1 LNDRRELN
9 RIEQEM
15 SNYVVICFGIILI
28 AAMYTVLC
36 IIFWQISAGLSNQID
51 NDPGLPAIYDAFML
65 ASIVLVDVMS
75 LTAVYSIIRWVP
87 KKKRFNPLKKKS
99 IWDGSPKNR
108 IWDRRAGPP
117 ATKGAD
123 KQ

>member
-1 LNDRRELN
+1 
-9 RIEQEM
+9 M

-36 IIFWQISAGLSNQID
+36 IIFWQISAGLSNAID

-87 KKKRFNPLKKKS
+87 KKKRINPLKKKS

-108 IWDRRAGPP
+108 IWDRRPGPP